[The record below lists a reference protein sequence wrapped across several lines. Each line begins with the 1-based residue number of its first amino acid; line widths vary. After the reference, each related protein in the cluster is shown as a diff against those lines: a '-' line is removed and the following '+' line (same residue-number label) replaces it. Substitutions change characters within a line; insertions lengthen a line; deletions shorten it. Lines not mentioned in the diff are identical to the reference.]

1 MGPIRL
7 HLPFPPSVNSL
18 YGNGGSRRGRHKTK
32 GYESWIAL
40 ASVAIKDSHRQRL
53 GPYSLSIC
61 LEAPDKRGRDI
72 GNLEKAVSDLL
83 VMHGIVKDDRYC
95 QRLLMT
101 WGTGLPAPCVVLVQ
115 PAEEEMAA

>member
-1 MGPIRL
+1 MIRL
-7 HLPFPPSVNSL
+7 HLPFPPSVNSM
-18 YGNGGSRRGRHKTK
+18 YANGGNKRGRHKTAT
-32 GYESWIAL
+32 YEAWIKL
-40 ASVAIKDSHRQRL
+40 ASIAIKDSHRQAL

-61 LEAPDKRGRDI
+61 LEPPDDRRSRDL

-95 QRLLMT
+95 QRLVMT

-115 PAEEEMAA
+115 NAEEGMAA

>member
-1 MGPIRL
+1 MIRL

-18 YGNGGSRRGRHKTK
+18 YGNGGNKRGRHKTQA
-32 GYESWIAL
+32 YDAWIKL
-40 ASVAIKDSHRQRL
+40 ASVGIKDSHRMGL

-61 LEAPDKRGRDI
+61 LEPPDKKRSRDL

-83 VMHGIVKDDRYC
+83 VMHGVVKDDRYC
-95 QRLLMT
+95 QRLTMT

-115 PAEEEMAA
+115 RAEEGLAA